1 MNLQRFGFGFVAVSL
16 VALGSLACSSA
27 SPRTTTISALKG
39 DAVAGKTVYTTN
51 CASCHGADAK
61 SGSAGKN
68 LPGESAEEAYGQ
80 IVEGGGGMPAFGTL
94 SDQDVANVWA
104 YVQTLK

>member
-1 MNLQRFGFGFVAVSL
+1 MNLPRLGFAFFALSVVAF
-16 VALGSLACSSA
+16 GSLACSSA

-39 DAVAGKTVYTTN
+39 DAVAGKTVFTTN
-51 CASCHGADAK
+51 CVSCHGTDAK

-68 LPGESAEEAYGQ
+68 LPAESADDAYGQ